1 LLQELLSV
9 DGPAIIRRV
18 VKAAKA
24 GDPVALK
31 LCIDRLVPRAVDRVV
46 TFDLP
51 AVRNAAD
58 VAAAVDSVIV
68 AAAAGELSLEEAG
81 CFIALLD
88 AQRKALETQ
97 DLQIRIEVL
106 ESDAAQK
113 AAAER
118 TKRRNRL

>member
-1 LLQELLSV
+1 
-9 DGPAIIRRV
+9 